1 MSPVKTIGLVGGM
14 SWESSAEYYRIIN
27 QETQRRLGGVAS
39 ARSVMVSVDFADIE
53 AMQASGDWE
62 GAAEAVIAAAR
73 QVETAGADVLL
84 LCTNTMH
91 RIAPEVAE
99 AISIPLLHIA
109 DATMARISAAG
120 ITDVALLGT
129 RYTMEQG
136 FYRDR
141 LAAGGLRIRVPPEPQ
156 RTRIHD
162 IIYEELVRGVID
174 PSSQA
179 EYQEAI
185 EDLVTAGAEG
195 VIGGCTEIELL
206 VTAQDLDVPFFP
218 TARIHALAAVDWA
231 LGADDAP

>member
-206 VTAQDLDVPFFP
+206 VTPQDLDVPFFP

>member
-1 MSPVKTIGLVGGM
+1 MKTIGLVGGM

-27 QETQRRLGGVAS
+27 QETQRRLGRVAS

-206 VTAQDLDVPFFP
+206 VTPQDLDVPFFP

>member
-1 MSPVKTIGLVGGM
+1 MKTIGLVGGM

>member
-1 MSPVKTIGLVGGM
+1 MKTIGLVGGM

-206 VTAQDLDVPFFP
+206 VTPQDLDVPFFP